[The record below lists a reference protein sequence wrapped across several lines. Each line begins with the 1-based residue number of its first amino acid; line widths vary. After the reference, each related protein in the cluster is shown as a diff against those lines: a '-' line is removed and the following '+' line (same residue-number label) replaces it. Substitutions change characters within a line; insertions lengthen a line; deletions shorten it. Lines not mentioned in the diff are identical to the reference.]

1 MQWRDDVKWEYR
13 IVEVVGSKVEERD
26 STALE
31 MCNRLGEQ
39 EWELVGAV
47 QREDGAYRLFF
58 KRPKVRPAATADQA
72 TGG

>member
-1 MQWRDDVKWEYR
+1 VKWEYR
-13 IVEVVGSKVEERD
+13 IVEVLGSKVAERD

-47 QREDGAYRLFF
+47 PREAAAYRLFF
-58 KRPKVRPAATADQA
+58 KRPKGRPAVTPEET

>member
-1 MQWRDDVKWEYR
+1 LQGRDDVRWEYR
-13 IVEVVGSKVEERD
+13 IVHVVDSKVEERD

-47 QREDGAYRLFF
+47 PREATAYRLFF
-58 KRPKVRPAATADQA
+58 KRPKVRPAATAEQA
-72 TGG
+72 TGK